1 MAAAPVHCPS
11 IHHLPLTRRTTGAVY
26 AAGLVDDQGQPA
38 LGPQQIR
45 LLERYL
51 DLLYDE
57 NLRLNLTRV
66 PRERAWERHVEES
79 LSLIR
84 LRTWSRGEL
93 TLDLGSGGGVPG
105 IPLAIALPQLRLL
118 LLDRD
123 QAKAGFLSRCLEALQ
138 LDGSEVVARDARE
151 LGREPERPRA
161 DVVVSR
167 AAAPATKLLPLVA
180 PLLKEQ
186 GEALLLVGESVRVD
200 QPLLRTCARLKL
212 SPPELIR
219 AGSVTVL
226 RVRR

>member
-1 MAAAPVHCPS
+1 VDAQEQ
-11 IHHLPLTRRTTGAVY
+11 LP
-26 AAGLVDDQGQPA
+26 
-38 LGPQQIR
+38 LGPQQTR

-51 DLLYDE
+51 DLLYEE
-57 NLRLNLTRV
+57 NLTLNLTRV
-66 PRERAWERHVEES
+66 PRERAWERHVVES

-84 LRTWSRGEL
+84 LRSWVPGEL

-105 IPLAIALPQLRLL
+105 IPMAIALPQMRLL

-123 QAKAGFLSRCLEALQ
+123 QAKASFLSRCLKALR
-138 LDGSEVVARDARE
+138 LDGAEVVARDARE

-161 DVVVSR
+161 DVLVSR
-167 AAAPATKLLPLVA
+167 AAAPAPKLLPLVA

-186 GEALLLVGESVRVD
+186 GEALLLVGESARVD
-200 QPLLRTCARLKL
+200 PPLLRTCARLKL

-226 RVRR
+226 RVSR